1 MSSDEMMVVAGA
13 RRVPDGA
20 SCFVGIGHPILAANL
35 ARQTHAPEA
44 VLIFES
50 GVIGAKPTRAPLSIA
65 DSELALTA
73 DLIVSM
79 PEIFAQWL
87 QNGKID
93 IGFLGA
99 GQIDRFG
106 NLNSTVI
113 GPYEHPGVRL
123 PGGGGAPEI
132 AANAGVTYV
141 LIRQTPRA
149 FVSQLDFR
157 TTVGGGDGP
166 GSRERLGLRGQGV
179 AAVITDLGVLEP
191 DAATGELTVV
201 ARHPGV
207 TDDALRA
214 GTGWELAFAA
224 DVAVTT
230 QPTAEELAALE
241 GMRLAGERHSASTAR
256 DRWEGHEGATAIG

>member
-1 MSSDEMMVVAGA
+1 MSRDDLMVVAGA
-13 RRVPDGA
+13 RRVPDA
-20 SCFVGIGHPILAANL
+20 ATCFVGIGHPILAANL
-35 ARQTHAPEA
+35 ARQTHAPAA

-50 GVIGAKPTRAPLSIA
+50 GVIGAKPTRPPLSIA

-73 DLIVSM
+73 DLVVSM
-79 PEIFAQWL
+79 PEIFSLWL

-99 GQIDRFG
+99 GQVDRFG

-113 GPYEHPGVRL
+113 GPYEQPSVRL

-132 AANAGVTYV
+132 AANAGQTFV

-149 FVSQLDFR
+149 FVAELDFR

-166 GSRERLGLRGQGV
+166 GSRARLGMRGSGV
-179 AAVITDLGVLEP
+179 TAVITDLGVLEP
-191 DAATGELTVV
+191 DAVTGELTVV

-207 TDDALRA
+207 TDEELRA
-214 GTGWELAFAA
+214 GTGWELAFAGE
-224 DVAVTT
+224 VAVTSP
-230 QPTAEELAALE
+230 PTREELDALE
-241 GMRLAGERHSASTAR
+241 GMRLAGESHVAATAR
-256 DRWEGHEGATAIG
+256 DHWARRQA

>member
-1 MSSDEMMVVAGA
+1 VSRDDMMVVAGA

-20 SCFVGIGHPILAANL
+20 TCFVGIGHPILAANL
-35 ARQTHAPEA
+35 ARQTHAPAA

-50 GVIGAKPTRAPLSIA
+50 GVIGAKPTRPPLSIA
-65 DSELALTA
+65 DGELAVTA

-79 PEIFAQWL
+79 PEIFSLWL

-99 GQIDRFG
+99 GQVDRFG

-113 GPYEHPGVRL
+113 GPYEHPAVRL

-132 AANAGVTYV
+132 AANAGRTYV

-149 FVSQLDFR
+149 FVDVLDFR

-166 GSRERLGLRGQGV
+166 GSREQLGLRGCGV

-191 DAATGELTVV
+191 DATTGELTVV

-207 TDDALRA
+207 TDEELRA
-214 GTGWELAFAA
+214 ATGWDLAFAA
-224 DVAVTT
+224 DVAVTS
-230 QPTAEELAALE
+230 PPSPEELAAL
-241 GMRLAGERHSASTAR
+241 GAMRLAGEDYVASTAR
-256 DRWEGHEGATAIG
+256 HRMRRPSG